1 MENAYAP
8 VFTREE
14 LDAAKKQHNETEL
27 KEAIA
32 QFWNDVNAV
41 ISGAKDYCAATG
53 NEPYK
58 FFREHPIE
66 LPITIFSRYRE
77 YYVNATDCMVGLLG
91 LGFDHTTSDTSASN
105 AKFSPLFT
113 DFICPLLEAGFSI
126 QPFDFP
132 NHQFALSYS

>member
-14 LDAAKKQHNETEL
+14 LDVAKKQHNETEL

-32 QFWNDVNAV
+32 QLWNDVNAV

-58 FFREHPIE
+58 FFRKHPIE
-66 LPITIFSRYRE
+66 LPITIISRYRGC
-77 YYVNATDCMVGLLG
+77 YVEPTSCMIGLLG
-91 LGFDHTTSDTSASN
+91 LDRTLLSNGVLTSN
-105 AKFSPLFT
+105 AEASPLFA
-113 DFICPLLEAGFSI
+113 DFIRPLLEAGFNI
-126 QPFDFP
+126 EPFDFP
-132 NHQFALSYS
+132 NYQFALS